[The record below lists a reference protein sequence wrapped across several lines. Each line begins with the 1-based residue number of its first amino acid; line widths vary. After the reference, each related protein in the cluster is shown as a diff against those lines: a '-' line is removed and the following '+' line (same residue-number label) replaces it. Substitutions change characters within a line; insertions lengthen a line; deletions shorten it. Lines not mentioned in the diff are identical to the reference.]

1 MSSILEQ
8 ENRSLKQQ
16 LLAFKKEAGKNEAL
30 LKKFQERELALLA
43 SDSLAE
49 LLVSLTEGLRLSFNL
64 DQIKLTLHDPESG
77 IRKLLQHGNIPPECF
92 PDVDFVNSLQIISC
106 NLRNEDTPWLGPCM
120 PGKHGKLF
128 DASASRSVAIL
139 PITLRNGLTGC
150 IAMGSNDPKRFTRSH
165 ATDFLQRLSA
175 IGSICLENAINRE
188 LIILSGLTD
197 TLTGFYNRAY
207 LERRL
212 NEEISRASRYQ
223 QPLSCLF
230 LDIDYFKQVN
240 DNHGHASGDHVLKE
254 VARRIQ
260 SQLRASDIPVRF
272 GGEEFTLLLPQTCSD
287 EALQLAERI
296 RQTIQRTPVTT
307 DDGLELTIT
316 ISIGVSQTL
325 AHEHEK
331 LAGLGAA
338 LLHDA
343 DTALY
348 QAKEKG
354 RNRAV
359 LSAHWQ

>member
-1 MSSILEQ
+1 MSSKLEH

-16 LLAFKKEAGKNEAL
+16 LYAFKKEASNNEAL

-64 DQIKLTLHDPESG
+64 DQIKLTLYDPESE
-77 IRKLLQHGNIPPECF
+77 IQKLLQHSNTPAECF
-92 PDVDFVNSLQIISC
+92 TDVNFVNSLQDISC

-120 PGKHGKLF
+120 SGKHGKLF
-128 DASASRSVAIL
+128 DVSESRSVAIL
-139 PITLRNGLTGC
+139 PLTLRNELTGC
-150 IAMGSNDPKRFTRSH
+150 IAMGSNDSKRFTRSH
-165 ATDFLQRLSA
+165 ATDFLQRLAA
-175 IGSICLENAINRE
+175 IGSVCLENAINRE

-197 TLTGFYNRAY
+197 ALTGFYNRAY

-230 LDIDYFKQVN
+230 LDIDFFKKVN
-240 DNHGHASGDHVLKE
+240 DTHGHASGDYVLKE
-254 VARRIQ
+254 VARRIL
-260 SQLRASDIPVRF
+260 SQLRGSDIPVRF
-272 GGEEFTLLLPQTCSD
+272 GGEEFTLLLPQTCSE
-287 EALQLAERI
+287 EALLLAERI
-296 RQTIQRTPVTT
+296 RQAIHSTPVTT
-307 DDGLELTIT
+307 DDGLQLTIT
-316 ISIGVSQTL
+316 ISIGISQTL

-348 QAKEKG
+348 QAKEAG

-359 LSAHWQ
+359 LSTH